1 MSRPREIEAN
11 ELEDSTFLEELLGVL
26 EEEAFSLLDSTSG
39 SLLLE
44 GGLSSGERPELLSS
58 PHAQRPTQNAMA
70 SKQLRK
76 TD

>member
-26 EEEAFSLLDSTSG
+26 EEDAFSLLDSTSG

-44 GGLSSGERPELLSS
+44 GGLSSGERPELLSD
-58 PHAQRPTQNAMA
+58 PHAQRAAQKIMARTQSNKM
-70 SKQLRK
+70 K
-76 TD
+76 